1 MANCLK
7 NSFLKMNA
15 KKAKKLRRLARAF
28 VIQTGKPISEIEK
41 QYKKLKSVN
50 KR

>member
-1 MANCLK
+1 
-7 NSFLKMNA
+7 MNG
-15 KKAKKLRRLARAF
+15 KKAKRLRRLARAF
-28 VIQTGKPISEIEK
+28 VIQTGKPIEEVEK